1 MTEQSSD
8 ALSKKLYENMRQKST
23 EELLQIWKE
32 NDRTEWSDEAY
43 VAIKQVLDE
52 RGVSLPAQTAP
63 AVVQEDDNDPNAD
76 GLVRLSTWAN
86 LLSWVGLLV
95 TAGISG
101 INIVSMLSSTG
112 LNIGVAEIFNILSAL
127 LILLVGCFL
136 FVFFQLV
143 AKGIFVMLDILDN
156 TNEIASSMRRRG

>member
-8 ALSKKLYENMRQKST
+8 ALSKKLYETMRQKSSD
-23 EELLQIWKE
+23 ELLQIWKE

-63 AVVQEDDNDPNAD
+63 AVVEDHDDPNAD
-76 GLVRLSTWAN
+76 ALVRLSTWAN

-95 TAGISG
+95 TVGISG
-101 INIVSMLSSTG
+101 INIVSMLTATG

-156 TNEIASSMRRRG
+156 TTEIASNMRKRG

>member
-52 RGVSLPAQTAP
+52 RNVSLPAQTAP
-63 AVVQEDDNDPNAD
+63 AVVQDDDADPNAD

-101 INIVSMLSSTG
+101 INIVSMLTATG
-112 LNIGVAEIFNILSAL
+112 LNLGVAEIFNILSAL

-156 TNEIASSMRRRG
+156 TNEIAANMRRRG